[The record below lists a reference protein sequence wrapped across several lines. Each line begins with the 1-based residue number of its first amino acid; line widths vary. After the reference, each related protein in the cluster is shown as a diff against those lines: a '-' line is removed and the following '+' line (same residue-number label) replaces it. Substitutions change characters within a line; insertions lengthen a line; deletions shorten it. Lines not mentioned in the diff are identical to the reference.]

1 MIDDDF
7 EEDDDL
13 EEEEES
19 SKCPFCDSADECPHL
34 LLIVD
39 KTFRAA
45 EGGILMDAFNFSWS
59 KLCEEHEDD
68 PDFDESGPFEEML
81 SEVDSLSD
89 AMNEYDHNG
98 SPGMSCAYA
107 VFYVSG
113 KAKGKAA
120 LKRYCAGHSVP
131 VAPKR
136 IVEELSQSLSSGSL
150 VAAPAVKK
158 DFSAEILE
166 ALNISAGGWHFLS
179 REMTLSSGEKIVH
192 RFSVATGDLWKSS
205 VGQYR
210 HHFQR
215 PLPSWVE
222 LEHPRH
228 IAVLCRLAIERNEV
242 LPDDKPVATGLPR

>member
-1 MIDDDF
+1 MADDDI
-7 EEDDDL
+7 EEKG
-13 EEEEES
+13 ES
-19 SKCPFCDSADECPHL
+19 EKCPFCDSTDECPHL

-107 VFYVSG
+107 VFYVSD

-120 LKRYCAGHSVP
+120 LKRYCAAHSVS
-131 VAPKR
+131 VTPKR
-136 IVEELSQSLSSGSL
+136 IVEESSQPLNTGSP
-150 VAAPAVKK
+150 VAPPAVKK
-158 DFSAEILE
+158 DFSAAILE
-166 ALNISAGGWHFLS
+166 ELNISAGGGSFS
-179 REMTLSSGEKIVH
+179 REVTLSSGEKIVQ
-192 RFSVATGDLWKSS
+192 RLSQATGYASMAAAGK
-205 VGQYR
+205 YR
-210 HHFQR
+210 LHFRR
-215 PLPSWVE
+215 PLPSWIQ
-222 LEHPRH
+222 LEHPYH
-228 IAVLCRLAIERNEV
+228 LSVLCRLAIERNEF
-242 LPDDKPVATGLPR
+242 LPDDRPVAMGF